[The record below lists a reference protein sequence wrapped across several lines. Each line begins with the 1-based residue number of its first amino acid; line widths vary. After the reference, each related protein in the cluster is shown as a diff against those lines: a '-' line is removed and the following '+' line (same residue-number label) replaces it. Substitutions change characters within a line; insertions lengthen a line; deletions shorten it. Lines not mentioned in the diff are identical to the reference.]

1 MKLPRR
7 TFLHLAA
14 GAAALPMMSRTA
26 TAQAYPT
33 RPITIVVPY
42 PAGGPTDTL
51 ARILAEHVRISLGQP
66 VVIENVSGAGGS
78 IGVGRVARA
87 APDGYTVS
95 IGHWQTHVLN
105 GASYQLPYDVVKD
118 FEPVS
123 LLADTPQWI
132 VARKTLP
139 AKDLSELIAWLK
151 QNPGKAT
158 AGTVGVGA
166 LEITGIYF
174 QKKTGTSFQ
183 FVPYRGGAPL
193 NQDMLAGHID
203 FGFGQAAS
211 TFVHVR
217 NGNLKAY
224 AVMAKKRWAA
234 APDVPT
240 IDEAGVAGLYAS
252 FWHGLWVPKGT
263 PTEPIARLNLAVQAA
278 LTDAAVRQRFAD
290 QGRTFRRA
298 SSRRPQRSP
307 PNSRPRS
314 RNGGRSSR
322 RRTSRRKTSRRNKPL
337 RRRYF

>member
-1 MKLPRR
+1 MRR
-7 TFLHLAA
+7 REFITLLG
-14 GAAALPMMSRTA
+14 GAAAAWPLAAR
-26 TAQAYPT
+26 AQAYPS
-33 RPITIVVPY
+33 RPITIVVPF

-51 ARILAEHVRISLGQP
+51 ARILAEHMRISLGQP
-66 VVIENVSGAGGS
+66 VIIENVSGAGGS

-105 GASYQLPYDVVKD
+105 GASYQLQYDVVKD

-139 AKDLSELIAWLK
+139 AKDLNELIAWLK

-158 AGTVGVGA
+158 VRTVGVGGP
-166 LEITGIYF
+166 EVTGIYF

-217 NGNLKAY
+217 NGNLKVY
-224 AVMAKKRWAA
+224 AVMAQSDGPQRRTFPRLMKQGSQGSTPRFGTGSWCRRECPRKSSQDLIRRCRLLW
-234 APDVPT
+234 PT
-240 IDEAGVAGLYAS
+240 QLCGSDLRIKA
-252 FWHGLWVPKGT
+252 
-263 PTEPIARLNLAVQAA
+263 
-278 LTDAAVRQRFAD
+278 
-290 QGRTFRRA
+290 RTFRHAGNRYPKR
-298 SSRRPQRSP
+298 SPRNRRPR
-307 PNSRPRS
+307 
-314 RNGGRSSR
+314 
-322 RRTSRRKTSRRNKPL
+322 
-337 RRRYF
+337 